1 MWLIKLRDMS
11 KGITI
16 KKRTLN
22 MIIIAIIVIAA
33 VGILSSQFLFNSK
46 GQTKTNSSENAALV
60 NGEPITVQELNSY
73 YDSLTS
79 QQKQQVTKSQL
90 LENLIQNELLKQKAK
105 ESDIKVNESE
115 VNAQIQQLEMMASL
129 QGGTLDELLSQR
141 GMTKEEFKE
150 TIRER
155 IMIQA
160 YLNETLN
167 INVSEKEIENY
178 YENNKNQFV
187 IPSQVNASHILVN
200 TSQKAKEILNK
211 LDNMTFAH
219 AAEDYSTGPS
229 ASNGGNLGL
238 FSKEQMVDNFSDVAF
253 DLQIG
258 EVSDIVRTQ
267 FGYHIIKVFD
277 KKPKR
282 NQTLEDSKEQI
293 RNTLLG
299 QKQTQAVQLL
309 LRQLT
314 SKADIQKFI

>member
-1 MWLIKLRDMS
+1 
-11 KGITI
+11 
-16 KKRTLN
+16 